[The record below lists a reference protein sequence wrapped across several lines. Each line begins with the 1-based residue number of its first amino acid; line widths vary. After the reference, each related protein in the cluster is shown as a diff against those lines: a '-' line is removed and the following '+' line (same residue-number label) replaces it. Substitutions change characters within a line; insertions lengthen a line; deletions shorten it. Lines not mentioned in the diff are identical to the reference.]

1 VTTHPPSKELR
12 HGGTFQLLA
21 DCGASRYSEA
31 RGVTTKMP
39 THTAI
44 PDIPLPL
51 ASNCFVRDCSKPR
64 FMGYYVCAEHFAFYA
79 SAKYTESMVIKVE
92 PIGIWCVYPEANCSS
107 ASQREHTE
115 PESVE
120 CENMAKASNI
130 WF

>member
-1 VTTHPPSKELR
+1 MTTHPPSKELR

-39 THTAI
+39 TDTETL
-44 PDIPLPL
+44 DTPLPL

-79 SAKYTESMVIKVE
+79 ASRYTESMVTKVE
-92 PIGIWCVYPEANCSS
+92 PIGFRCVYSEANCSS

-115 PESVE
+115 PEPVE
-120 CENMAKASNI
+120 CESALRYPQISV
-130 WF
+130 